1 LFAGWEVRKFTLR
14 RVRDPVHVHSSLSER
29 ALEEA
34 QRLGDGPP
42 SDGGFTLVE
51 LLLVILILAILA
63 GTIVF
68 AVTDLST
75 ASATSA
81 CQANYKTVETAVEA
95 YKAQEGSY
103 PSAGS
108 TFGVGASDTN
118 AVAALLQQD
127 GAKSPAAGPWLKDL
141 PYSQGHYQ
149 IVVSTAGDGGVSVY
163 TAPEPAPTTDT
174 GTNGGSSVASCT
186 AVS

>member
-1 LFAGWEVRKFTLR
+1 LC
-14 RVRDPVHVHSSLSER
+14 LSER
-29 ALEEA
+29 ALED
-34 QRLGDGPP
+34 LDGPTDVPP
-42 SDGGFTLVE
+42 SDAGFTLVE
-51 LLLVILILAILA
+51 LLLVILILATLA
-63 GTIVF
+63 GMVVF
-68 AVTDLST
+68 AVTDLSS

-103 PSAGS
+103 PSAGA
-108 TFGVGASDTN
+108 TFGVGVSDTN

-127 GAKSPAAGPWLKDL
+127 GARSPAAGPWLKDL

-149 IVVSTAGDGGVSVY
+149 IVVSTNGDGRVTVY
-163 TAPEPAPTTDT
+163 TAPGPAPSTDT
-174 GTNGGSSVASCT
+174 GTNGGTGVASCT